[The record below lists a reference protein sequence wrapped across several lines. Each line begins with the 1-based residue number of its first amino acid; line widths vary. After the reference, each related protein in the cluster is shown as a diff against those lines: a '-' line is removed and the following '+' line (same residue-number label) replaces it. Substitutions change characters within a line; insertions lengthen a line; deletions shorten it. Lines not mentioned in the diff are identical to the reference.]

1 MEPNAYSR
9 RSFLR
14 GAGIGAASLG
24 LVGLAGCASPSQATD
39 GAQGDGY
46 TFADTVAWNAEYDVV
61 VVGFGGAGGV
71 SAVYAADAGARV
83 LVCDKAPLGEEG
95 GNTRFA
101 AQMCVSS
108 DDPDKAYEYYQNL
121 AWHFDYDEEMLRTY
135 TDGICTMTDLLAY
148 LDAEEPTMWKN
159 GTSITP
165 EYPEYA
171 GGDSIVEWYAKPGM
185 YNSSLWQTIRAAVT
199 SRSDAIDVWLESPA
213 VRLVQDPQSRTVVGV
228 EIDKKGEKVLVRA
241 KNGIVLACGGF
252 ENNREMIQD
261 YLGAARLAPFGS
273 LHNAGD
279 GVRMGIEVGADLW
292 HMEAYESLGIL
303 SGNAWAVEE
312 GQRALLEP
320 SKTNPRSPL
329 ISLDSEIYGDG
340 SIMLVGDDGSRFVDE
355 NAMHRHGHVYSHG
368 VWRNP
373 AANYEPYL
381 VFDGVQY
388 QLLKDAGYIDDER
401 EAKLVT
407 ASTPEELAGKIGKDP
422 AIFAQTVGDFNKFA
436 EEGRDYA
443 CGRKVESMRAFDG
456 ETYYAAEFSSCVLN
470 TQGGPRRNKNAEVL
484 STQGDP
490 IPHLYSAGELGGI
503 TPFQYNSGGNLAEC
517 MVFGKIAGTNAA
529 VEKDPLPAYEALKPV
544 DPAIAYEPGA
554 ASDAKPEEAAD
565 VQLAPGEYLG
575 VGAGGMGGDIA
586 VKVAYADGTIT
597 AVEVVS
603 QSETPEIGGKAL
615 ETLPA
620 QVVAANS
627 ADVDAVSGATLTS
640 AAFMAAVK
648 DAVSQA

>member
-24 LVGLAGCASPSQATD
+24 LVGLAGCASPAQGSG
-39 GAQGDGY
+39 GAQDGY

-101 AQMCVSS
+101 AQMCVSGN
-108 DDPDKAYEYYQNL
+108 DPDATYRYYEQL
-121 AWHFDYDEEMLRTY
+121 AWHFDYDKDMLRTY
-135 TDGICTMTDLLAY
+135 TDGVCQMEDLLKY
-148 LDAEEPTMWKN
+148 LGAKEPFMRPN
-159 GTSITP
+159 GSIVTP
-165 EYPEYA
+165 EYPEYE
-171 GGDSIVEWYAKPGM
+171 GGETIVEWFATEGM
-185 YNSSLWQTIRAAVT
+185 YNSSLWQTIRKNVT
-199 SRSDAIDVWLESPA
+199 DRSDAIDVWLESPA
-213 VRLVQDPQSRTVVGV
+213 MRLVQDPQSRIVVGV
-228 EIDKKGEKVLVRA
+228 EIDKKGETVLVRA
-241 KNGIVLACGGF
+241 KNGVVLSCGGF
-252 ENNREMIQD
+252 ENNREMLQD
-261 YLGAARLAPFGS
+261 YLGAARLTPLGT
-273 LHNAGD
+273 LHNNGD

-303 SGNAWAVEE
+303 SGNAWAVED
-312 GQRALLEP
+312 GQRALLEKAKASP
-320 SKTNPRSPL
+320 TSPL
-329 ISLDSEIYGDG
+329 ISLDSEIYGKG
-340 SIMLVGDDGSRFVDE
+340 SVILVGDDGSRFIDE
-355 NAMHRHGHVYSHG
+355 NGKHRHGHVYSCG
-368 VWRNP
+368 VWRTP
-373 AANYEPYL
+373 IANYTPHL
-381 VFDGVQY
+381 IFDATQY
-388 QLLKDAGYIDDER
+388 QILKDEGYITEER
-401 EAKLVT
+401 EAVIKSADSPEALAELIGADPEKLSQT
-407 ASTPEELAGKIGKDP
+407 LADFDT
-422 AIFAQTVGDFNKFA
+422 FAQA
-436 EEGRDYA
+436 GRDYQFNRA
-443 CGRKVESMRAFDG
+443 AESMRPFDG
-456 ETYYAAEFSSCVLN
+456 GPLYAAEFRPLVLN
-470 TQGGPRRNKNAEVL
+470 TQGGPRRNKNAEVV

-554 ASDAKPEEAAD
+554 ASDAKPEQAAD
-565 VQLAPGEYLG
+565 VQLAAGEYVG
-575 VGAGGMGGDIA
+575 VGAGGMGGDVT

-640 AAFMAAVK
+640 TAFMAAVK
-648 DAVSQA
+648 DAISQA